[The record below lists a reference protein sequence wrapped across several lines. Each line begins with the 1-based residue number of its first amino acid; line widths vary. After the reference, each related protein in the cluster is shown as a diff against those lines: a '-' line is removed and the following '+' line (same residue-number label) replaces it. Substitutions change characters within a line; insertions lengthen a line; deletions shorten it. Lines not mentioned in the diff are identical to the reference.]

1 MGCSAAMTDEPKTAP
16 TDALLAILERYYD
29 AVPRSRAGAEEV
41 GPFTLFVATEGWPY
55 YGRPRLGQTDA
66 ITLDDVRRLHDRQR
80 ELEVPLSIEWVDQNT
95 PGLGKL
101 LEQEEIPVE
110 RCPLLVL
117 DGEPRGQAGTARVLD
132 PDHPQDVED
141 LRTSRAAVTVGFS
154 NPGTAAGPA
163 GLVERDQALTSRYA
177 DLHESLLETMRTG
190 RLCQAA
196 VYDEHDL
203 AAGPVGGGSYSP
215 VEGVAE
221 IAGVGVLPAYRRRG
235 LAAQLTYVMARDARE
250 RGVTTVFC
258 SAQSEDVARVYAGIG
273 FTRVGTACISQL
285 VEP

>member
-1 MGCSAAMTDEPKTAP
+1 MTDEPTTTPTA
-16 TDALLAILERYYD
+16 DLLATLERYYD
-29 AVPRSRAGAEEV
+29 AVPRGRARAEEV
-41 GPFTLFVATEGWPY
+41 GPFTLFVAEEGWPY
-55 YGRPRLGQTDA
+55 YGRPRLGLTDP

-80 ELEVPLSIEWVDQNT
+80 ELEVPLAIEWVDQTT
-95 PGLGKL
+95 PGLAEL
-101 LEQEEIPVE
+101 VEAAEIPVE

-117 DGEPRGQAGTARVLD
+117 DGEPQGRAGTARVLD
-132 PDHPQDVED
+132 PDRPEDVED
-141 LRTSRAAVTVGFS
+141 LRTSRAAVSVGFA
-154 NPGTAAGPA
+154 NPGTGTGAA

-177 DLHESLLETMRTG
+177 DLHESLLETMRAG
-190 RLCQAA
+190 RLAQAA
-196 VYDEHDL
+196 VYDEQDL

-258 SAQSEDVARVYAGIG
+258 SAQTEDVARVYAGIG
-273 FTRVGTACISQL
+273 FTRIATACISEL
-285 VEP
+285 PS